1 MNSYNLAE
9 HLIVDWLEW
18 DVDDLK
24 TDIRREVTDWLE
36 NYVTSNPELEEL
48 ILRTAEQD
56 WCDESEARSSIEDW
70 VNDWLDEHLFK

>member
-1 MNSYNLAE
+1 MNSYKLAE
-9 HLIVDWLEW
+9 HLIVDWIGW

-56 WCDESEARSSIEDW
+56 WCDENEARSSIEDW